1 MFFRKY
7 SSAPNILDLFR
18 LALFFGGLFLIVIMT
33 SCTNTDKTRSGLLKK
48 TPSGSSMEQVIIYC
62 QSQHLEFKR
71 SDTAGY
77 LNQENGKTVGK
88 KSIWATLTESHTSSW
103 TISTTVAYWGFDENG
118 KLLDIWVWKVV
129 DAP

>member
-1 MFFRKY
+1 M
-7 SSAPNILDLFR
+7 
-18 LALFFGGLFLIVIMT
+18 IMT
-33 SCTNTDKTRSGLLKK
+33 SCTNTNKTRSELLKK
-48 TPSGSSMEQVIIYC
+48 TPSDSSMEQVIIYC
-62 QSQHLEFKR
+62 QSQHLDFKY